1 MSPTTSPPTRP
12 PQQQD
17 RSKHTAER
25 DHPSK
30 KVYNDALESLMKF
43 SYSDSDTGSND
54 DASPRAL
61 KAEVAE
67 NDGSDDLSVDSI
79 AAHAARMFTSL
90 KE

>member
-1 MSPTTSPPTRP
+1 
-12 PQQQD
+12 
-17 RSKHTAER
+17 
-25 DHPSK
+25 
-30 KVYNDALESLMKF
+30 MKF

-67 NDGSDDLSVDSI
+67 NDGSDDSSVDSI